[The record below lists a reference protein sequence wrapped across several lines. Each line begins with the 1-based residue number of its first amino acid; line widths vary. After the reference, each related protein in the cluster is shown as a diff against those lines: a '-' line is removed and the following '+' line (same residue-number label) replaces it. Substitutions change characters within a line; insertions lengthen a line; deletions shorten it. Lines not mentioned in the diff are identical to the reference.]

1 MGENL
6 SNQPKKYSFGGKPE
20 EVQRL
25 EAQGRAY
32 GRLLDKEMEFL
43 SLKPGMRVLDA
54 GCGTGVVTRRM
65 AIKVSPG
72 EVQGVDMDSLFIEEA
87 RKIAAEKGVNNIKF
101 SVGNADDLKFEDDVF
116 DLSYCRLVLMH
127 VKDPVKT
134 VAELKRVTRSG
145 GTVAISDQDDG
156 GILVY
161 PELPKMMY
169 MFSKYGSLAKMRGED
184 RFIGRKLFSIMERAG
199 LSPITIY
206 PFPIYATQQNPE
218 MLKMLVSVP
227 VQIVESS
234 KDNMINHGLTG
245 AEDYPEVVKE
255 VQEFLNY
262 PGAFVM
268 GITFLAVGKVP

>member
-184 RFIGRKLFSIMERAG
+184 RFIGRKLFSIMKRAG
-199 LSPITIY
+199 LSPITVY

-234 KDNMINHGLTG
+234 KDDMINHGLTG

>member
-145 GTVAISDQDDG
+145 GTIAISDQDDG

-234 KDNMINHGLTG
+234 KDDMINHGLTG
-245 AEDYPEVVKE
+245 AEDYPEAVKE

>member
-6 SNQPKKYSFGGKPE
+6 DDGPKKYSHAGKIE
-20 EVQRL
+20 EVARL
-25 EAQGRAY
+25 EAQGKVY
-32 GRLLDKEMEFL
+32 SRLLEKEIDL
-43 SLKPGMRVLDA
+43 LDLKPGMRVLDA

-72 EVQGVDMDSLFIEEA
+72 EVHGVDMDSLFIEEA
-87 RKIAAEKGVNNIKF
+87 RKIAAKEGISNIKF
-101 SVGNADDLKFEDDVF
+101 SLGNADDLKFQDGAF

-134 VAELKRVTRSG
+134 VAELKRVTKSG

-156 GILVY
+156 GIIAY
-161 PELPKMMY
+161 PELPKMMQI
-169 MFSKYGSLAKMRGED
+169 FSEYGSLAKMRGED
-184 RFIGRKLFSIMERAG
+184 RFIGRKLFSIMEQAG

-234 KDNMINHGLTG
+234 KDDMINQRLIG
-245 AEDYPEVVKE
+245 AEDYPEAIKE
-255 VQEFLNY
+255 VQEFLDY
-262 PGAFVM
+262 PGAFAM
-268 GITFLAVGKVP
+268 GITFLAMGKVP

>member
-234 KDNMINHGLTG
+234 KDDMINHGLTG
-245 AEDYPEVVKE
+245 AEDYPEAVKE

-268 GITFLAVGKVP
+268 GITFLAVGRVP

>member
-245 AEDYPEVVKE
+245 AEDYPEAVKE

>member
-145 GTVAISDQDDG
+145 GTIAISDQDDG

-234 KDNMINHGLTG
+234 KDDMINHGLTG
-245 AEDYPEVVKE
+245 AEDYPEAVKE

-268 GITFLAVGKVP
+268 GITFLAVGRVP

>member
-234 KDNMINHGLTG
+234 KDDMINHGLTG
-245 AEDYPEVVKE
+245 AEDYPEAVKE

>member
-87 RKIAAEKGVNNIKF
+87 RKIAVKKGVSNIKF

-127 VKDPVKT
+127 VKDPLKT

-234 KDNMINHGLTG
+234 KDDMINHGLTG
-245 AEDYPEVVKE
+245 AEDYPEAVKE

-268 GITFLAVGKVP
+268 GITFLAVGRVP

>member
-127 VKDPVKT
+127 VKDPLKT

-227 VQIVESS
+227 VQIVESR
-234 KDNMINHGLTG
+234 KDDMINHGLTG
-245 AEDYPEVVKE
+245 AEDYPEAVKE

-268 GITFLAVGKVP
+268 GITFLAVGRVP

>member
-87 RKIAAEKGVNNIKF
+87 RKIAVKKGVSNIKF

-145 GTVAISDQDDG
+145 GTIAISDQDDG

-234 KDNMINHGLTG
+234 KDDMINHGLTG
-245 AEDYPEVVKE
+245 AEDYPEAVKE

-268 GITFLAVGKVP
+268 GITFLAVGRVP

>member
-1 MGENL
+1 
-6 SNQPKKYSFGGKPE
+6 
-20 EVQRL
+20 
-25 EAQGRAY
+25 
-32 GRLLDKEMEFL
+32 
-43 SLKPGMRVLDA
+43 VLDA

-87 RKIAAEKGVNNIKF
+87 RKIAVKKGVSNIKF

-127 VKDPVKT
+127 VKDPLKT

-234 KDNMINHGLTG
+234 KDDMINHGLTG
-245 AEDYPEVVKE
+245 AEDYPEAVKE

-268 GITFLAVGKVP
+268 GITFLAVGRVP

>member
-87 RKIAAEKGVNNIKF
+87 RKIAVKKGVSNIKF

-127 VKDPVKT
+127 VKDPLKT

-206 PFPIYATQQNPE
+206 PFPIYSTQQNPE

-234 KDNMINHGLTG
+234 KDDMINHGLTG
-245 AEDYPEVVKE
+245 AEDYPEAVKE

-268 GITFLAVGKVP
+268 GITFLAVGRVP

>member
-184 RFIGRKLFSIMERAG
+184 RFIGRKLFSIMEQAG

>member
-1 MGENL
+1 VGENL
-6 SNQPKKYSFGGKPE
+6 GNQPKQYSYAGKPE
-20 EVQRL
+20 EVLRL
-25 EAQGRAY
+25 EAQGRVY
-32 GRLLDKEMEFL
+32 GRLLEKEIELL

-65 AIKVSPG
+65 AIKVSPR
-72 EVQGVDMDSLFIEEA
+72 EVHGVDMDSLFIEEG
-87 RKIAAEKGVNNIKF
+87 RKIAAKEGVSNIEF
-101 SVGNADDLKFEDDVF
+101 SLGNADNLKFEDGVF

-134 VAELKRVTRSG
+134 VAELKRVTKREG
-145 GTVAISDQDDG
+145 IVAISDQDDG
-156 GILVY
+156 GIIVY

-184 RFIGRKLFSIMERAG
+184 RFICRKLFSIMERAG

-234 KDNMINHGLTG
+234 KDNMIKHGLIG
-245 AEDYPEVVKE
+245 VEDYPEAIEE
-255 VQEFLNY
+255 VQEFLDY
-262 PGAFVM
+262 PGAFAM
-268 GITFLAVGKVP
+268 GLTFLAVGKVP

>member
-116 DLSYCRLVLMH
+116 DLSYCRLVLC
-127 VKDPVKT
+127 
-134 VAELKRVTRSG
+134 
-145 GTVAISDQDDG
+145 
-156 GILVY
+156 
-161 PELPKMMY
+161 
-169 MFSKYGSLAKMRGED
+169 
-184 RFIGRKLFSIMERAG
+184 
-199 LSPITIY
+199 
-206 PFPIYATQQNPE
+206 
-218 MLKMLVSVP
+218 MLRI
-227 VQIVESS
+227 Q
-234 KDNMINHGLTG
+234 
-245 AEDYPEVVKE
+245 
-255 VQEFLNY
+255 
-262 PGAFVM
+262 
-268 GITFLAVGKVP
+268 

>member
-87 RKIAAEKGVNNIKF
+87 RKIAVKKGVSNIKF

-127 VKDPVKT
+127 VKDPLKT

-234 KDNMINHGLTG
+234 KDDMINHGLTG
-245 AEDYPEVVKE
+245 AEDYPEAVKE